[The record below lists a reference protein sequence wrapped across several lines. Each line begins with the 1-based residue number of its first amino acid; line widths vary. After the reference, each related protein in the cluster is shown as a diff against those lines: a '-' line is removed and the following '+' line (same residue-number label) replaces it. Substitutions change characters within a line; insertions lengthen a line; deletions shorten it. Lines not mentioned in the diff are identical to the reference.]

1 MLKIN
6 QLADYALFIL
16 SQMNQESFLSSKE
29 LSEKTKLSLPTTNKI
44 LKILKKNQL
53 CITKEGKFGGFAL
66 NFPLD
71 QISLFDVVV
80 AFDKKLQITKCNHN
94 CSLEK
99 HCQISDKMKKIDQEI
114 QTFLKNKYLNE
125 LL

>member
-16 SQMNQESFLSSKE
+16 SQMNQERFLSSKE
-29 LSEKTKLSLPTTNKI
+29 LSEKTKIPLPTTNKI
-44 LKILKKNQL
+44 LKILKKNHL
-53 CITKEGKFGGFAL
+53 CITNEGKFGGFAL

-71 QISLFDVVV
+71 EITLFDVVSS
-80 AFDKKLQITKCNHN
+80 FDKKLQITKCNHN